1 MYCNCIVQILIENDV
16 SSAVGPA
23 AYVHSH
29 ADGGRM
35 SGGILNMYA
44 HYGVF
49 SAHALGSV
57 DSVLQ
62 KLLHGGGPL
71 IFIVASKGTHQGL
84 LGQEGR
90 GLNGGSHADAY

>member
-1 MYCNCIVQILIENDV
+1 
-16 SSAVGPA
+16 
-23 AYVHSH
+23 
-29 ADGGRM
+29 
-35 SGGILNMYA
+35 MYA

-49 SAHALGSV
+49 SAHALGSKANLV

-71 IFIVASKGTHQGL
+71 IFIVTSKGTHQGL

-90 GLNGGSHADAY
+90 GLNGGSHADAD

>member
-1 MYCNCIVQILIENDV
+1 MCCNCIVQILIENDV

-49 SAHALGSV
+49 SAHALGSKANLLP
-57 DSVLQ
+57 VLSIHGEISDYRHF
-62 KLLHGGGPL
+62 LLL
-71 IFIVASKGTHQGL
+71 VL
-84 LGQEGR
+84 E
-90 GLNGGSHADAY
+90 